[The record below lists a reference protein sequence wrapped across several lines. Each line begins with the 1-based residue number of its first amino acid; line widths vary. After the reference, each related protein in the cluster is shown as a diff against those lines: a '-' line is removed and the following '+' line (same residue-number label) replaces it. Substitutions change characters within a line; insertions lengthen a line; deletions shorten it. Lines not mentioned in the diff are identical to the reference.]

1 MDLCT
6 RNDEITR
13 LINSGWVKREWKMKR
28 RYLFIQERLKAY

>member
-13 LINSGWVKREWKMKR
+13 RINSGCVEREWKMKG